1 MLMKSGMKKGYGYN
15 NDLPEAFQGG
25 KEKHVFTFIAAHILN

>member
-1 MLMKSGMKKGYGYN
+1 MLIKSGMKKGYRYN

-25 KEKHVFTFIAAHILN
+25 KEKHGFTFITAYILN